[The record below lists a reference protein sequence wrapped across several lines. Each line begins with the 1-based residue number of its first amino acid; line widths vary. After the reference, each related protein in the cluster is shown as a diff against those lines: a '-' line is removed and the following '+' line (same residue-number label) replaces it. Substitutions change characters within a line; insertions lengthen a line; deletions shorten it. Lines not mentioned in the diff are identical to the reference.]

1 MASYSNLGIKLITTG
16 DESGTWG
23 SSTNTNFSDVID
35 EAIAGVV
42 THNVASDADFTLT
55 ITDFVSS
62 EARHAVIKFTSVN
75 LTATRVCT
83 FAPSTL
89 QKTWIVINSTTG
101 GQSLTF
107 KQGSAGATVTV
118 PNGESAIIYSDG
130 EGSTNGAITRVLDSF
145 TNTKITT
152 TTLNATTLDLTNL
165 EVTNIKAKDGTAA
178 ISIADS
184 TGKVTVSSE
193 LAVDNIN
200 ISSNAITSTNANG
213 NIDLTPNGT
222 GEVNITKVDIDSGTI
237 DNTSIGATTPSSG
250 AFTTLSSSGTITLS
264 NLTASTALALDA
276 SKNVVSVSNTG
287 TGNNVLATSPI
298 LVTPNLGTPSS
309 AVLTNATGLPLT
321 TGVTGILPVANGGS
335 GQSTA
340 QAAMN
345 TFAGAVTSGQ
355 YLRGD
360 GTNVVMAALSAGD
373 LSGTVAVS
381 NGGTGQTTYT
391 DGQLLIGNSTGNTLT
406 KSTLTAGTG
415 ISVTNGSGAI
425 TIAATNLGTVTS
437 VDASG
442 GTTGMSFTGGP
453 VTSSGTLTLA
463 GTLDVDNGGTGQ
475 TSYTDGQLL
484 IGNST
489 GNTLAKSTLTAGA
502 GVTITNGSGSITI
515 SATGSGGT
523 VTSVDVSGGTTG
535 LTTSGGPV
543 TGAGT
548 ITLAGTL
555 ALANGG
561 TGQTSAQSAINSL
574 AGAVT
579 SGQYLRGNGTNVV
592 MSAIQAGDVPTL
604 NQNTTGTASNVT
616 GVVAIANGGT
626 GQTTQQA
633 ALNALSGTQTS
644 GYYLRSNGTDVS
656 MSALAAADL
665 SGTVAVANGGTGQT
679 SYTDGQLLIGN
690 STGNTLSKATITAGA
705 GISVTNGNGSIT
717 IAATGGTGD
726 VVGPA
731 SATDEALVRF
741 DLTTGKLI
749 QNSNATLTDAG
760 ALTLTNG
767 AVINEAG
774 ADSDTRIEG
783 DTDANLVFVDAS
795 ADFVGIGNSSPG
807 SKLDVKGTLRLSGST
822 SGYVGLAPAA
832 VAGTTTYTLPN
843 ADGTNGQILSTNG
856 SGSLSWVS
864 ASSGTPG
871 GADTQIQYNSSGA
884 FAGASGLTTDG
895 TNLSILGQGDL
906 RLADADSSNYV
917 AFQAPATVASNV
929 TWTLPNADG
938 TNGFFLSTNGSGTL
952 SWQQGGIGMGKAI
965 AAALIFG

>member
-543 TGAGT
+543 TGTGT

-592 MSAIQAGDVPTL
+592 MSAIQAGDIPTL
-604 NQNTTGTASNVT
+604 NQNTTGTAGNVT

-832 VAGTTTYTLPN
+832 AAGTTTYTLPN

>member
-543 TGAGT
+543 TGTGT

-604 NQNTTGTASNVT
+604 NQNTTGTAGNVT

-832 VAGTTTYTLPN
+832 AAGTTTYTLPN

>member
-250 AFTTLSSSGTITLS
+250 AFTTLSSSGAITLS

-543 TGAGT
+543 TGTGT

-604 NQNTTGTASNVT
+604 NQNTTGTAGNVT

-832 VAGTTTYTLPN
+832 AAGTTTYTLPN

-871 GADTQIQYNSSGA
+871 GSNTQIQYNSSGA